1 MDHSPA
7 PPPTNGLAIA
17 GFVLAICGALV
28 VWIPVF
34 GWILGFV
41 PWVLGVI
48 FSAIGLSKA
57 RGHET
62 RPRIGLAI
70 AGLAISV
77 GAVLLGILALAGLM
91 AGAAAGA

>member
-7 PPPTNGLAIA
+7 PPPTNGHAIA
-17 GFVLAICGALV
+17 GFVLAICGAAV
-28 VWIPVF
+28 VWVPVF
-34 GWILGFV
+34 GWVIGFV

-62 RPRIGLAI
+62 QPRIGLAI

-77 GAVLLGILALAGLM
+77 AAVLLGILAAGLIVS
-91 AGAAAGA
+91 AVADA